1 MGGVRVTVDEI
12 ATAVRASVAWLDA
25 ANGRDEASLTFR
37 MLKLVEEAGEAA
49 AAWIGHTGAN
59 PRKGVTHTV
68 ADVAGELADVALTAM
83 IAIESLGVDHQE
95 TLREC
100 AVKIGARLEPD
111 RRDREG

>member
-1 MGGVRVTVDEI
+1 VEEI
-12 ATAVRASVAWLDA
+12 AKTVRASVAWLDA
-25 ANGRDEASLTFR
+25 ANGRGEASVTFR

-83 IAIESLGVDHQE
+83 IAIESLGVDHQS

-100 AVKIGARLEPD
+100 ALKIGARLD
-111 RRDREG
+111 RDHMD